1 MAIWPLNYKASQ
13 YHSTLGRPNCL
24 SQQNSTIPPGT
35 ALALQQ
41 LFSSAA
47 FLCCYTKQAIWMHN
61 IFPLFFCTVWFSF
74 HTGIFFPHKH
84 VTKVILDVEGKSAN
98 SSMHSQGTPGSTHRP
113 VLFKAAPVGLWALSP
128 AVYHVRVLYL
138 IRAANN
144 ISPASPQEAKPSS
157 DNTLLPLVPC

>member
-13 YHSTLGRPNCL
+13 YHSTWGRPNCL

-61 IFPLFFCTVWFSF
+61 TFPLFFCTVWFSF

-84 VTKVILDVEGKSAN
+84 VTKVILDAEGKSAN

-113 VLFKAAPVGLWALSP
+113 VLFKAAPLVCEHFHLLFTMSECFIWSEL
-128 AVYHVRVLYL
+128 LTT
-138 IRAANN
+138 
-144 ISPASPQEAKPSS
+144 SPQHHPKRWSHLQI
-157 DNTLLPLVPC
+157 TLFFP